1 MALIGGGGAG
11 NVAGGAN
18 PSGTGSSLNYIG
30 NRVYAYSGAVSVNN
44 IETTLLEFSTGSE
57 AITMNL
63 QFSDISGPDNY
74 DHFIYLNSE
83 VIFIYRS
90 EGGANRTEP
99 DNLIPLIIAPYSL
112 VKCTAQNASDTSAL
126 NQFCMATGE
135 IYG

>member
-99 DNLIPLIIAPYSL
+99 DNLIPLVIPPYTR
-112 VKCTAQNASDTSAL
+112 VKCTAQNAS
-126 NQFCMATGE
+126 
-135 IYG
+135 